1 VAYAGGGGYFVI
13 VHESVISSTSIA
25 NIRLN
30 LLIKQPDQQI
40 SNQTITIFTAMI
52 IKSAEFICSNTQIS
66 KLPPPV
72 MPEYAFIGR
81 SNVGKSS
88 LINML
93 AAKKG
98 MAKTSQTPGK
108 TQLINH
114 FLINDNWYIVDLP
127 GYGYA
132 RVSKNKKEDW
142 NKFIR
147 TYLDKRE
154 SLQCVMVLIDSRLE
168 PQKIDVEFCNWL
180 GEKGISFV
188 LVFTKA
194 DKQSAVKTDQNR
206 AKFKKA
212 LMATFEEMPPYFVTS
227 SETHDGRD
235 ELLAFIADTNR
246 HFVVPPQP
254 TFDRE

>member
-1 VAYAGGGGYFVI
+1 MI
-13 VHESVISSTSIA
+13 V
-25 NIRLN
+25 
-30 LLIKQPDQQI
+30 
-40 SNQTITIFTAMI
+40 
-52 IKSAEFICSNTQIS
+52 KSAEFVCSNTQIS

-72 MPEYAFIGR
+72 KPEYAFIGR

-93 AAKKG
+93 TGKKG
-98 MAKTSQTPGK
+98 LAKTSQTPGK

-114 FLINDNWYIVDLP
+114 FLVNESWYIVDLP

-132 RVSKNKKEDW
+132 RISKSKKEDW

-180 GEKGISFV
+180 GEKGLSFV

-194 DKQSAVKTDQNR
+194 DKQSSLKTDQNI
-206 AKFKKA
+206 AKFRKA
-212 LMATFEEMPPYFVTS
+212 LLATFEEAPGYFATS
-227 SETHDGRD
+227 SETRDGRD
-235 ELLAFIADTNR
+235 ELLGFIDEVNGQ
-246 HFVVPPQP
+246 FEKP
-254 TFDRE
+254 EIKEKI

>member
-1 VAYAGGGGYFVI
+1 MI
-13 VHESVISSTSIA
+13 V
-25 NIRLN
+25 
-30 LLIKQPDQQI
+30 
-40 SNQTITIFTAMI
+40 
-52 IKSAEFICSNTQIS
+52 KSAEFVCSNTQIS

-72 MPEYAFIGR
+72 KPEYAFIGR

-93 AAKKG
+93 TGKKG
-98 MAKTSQTPGK
+98 LAKTSQTPGK

-114 FLINDNWYIVDLP
+114 FLINDNWYLVDLP

-132 RVSKNKKEDW
+132 KISKSKKEDW

-168 PQKIDVEFCNWL
+168 PQKIDLEFCNWL
-180 GEKGISFV
+180 GEKGLSFV

-194 DKQSAVKTDQNR
+194 DKQSAVKTEQNI

-212 LMATFEEMPPYFVTS
+212 LLTTFDEVPPYFITS
-227 SETHDGRD
+227 AELQLGHDEVLGFIGQINRD
-235 ELLAFIADTNR
+235 FI
-246 HFVVPPQP
+246 VPVLSLHSPKEEK
-254 TFDRE
+254 FYREENL